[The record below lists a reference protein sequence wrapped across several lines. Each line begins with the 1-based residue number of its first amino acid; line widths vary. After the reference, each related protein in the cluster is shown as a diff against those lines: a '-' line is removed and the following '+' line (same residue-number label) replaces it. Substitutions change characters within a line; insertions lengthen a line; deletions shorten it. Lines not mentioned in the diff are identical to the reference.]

1 MKRKTFYA
9 LSFTWGLP
17 LTLVGA
23 VVALFLLAKRY
34 KPKRFGWV
42 WCFEIGERWGG
53 LNLGLVI
60 LCQRDAPDSLKTH
73 EFGHAI
79 QNCIWGVLMPF
90 VVVIPSVVR
99 YWLREWKAA
108 HGANLPPYYAVWFED
123 QATRWGIKYYNRTKE
138 EDAS

>member
-1 MKRKTFYA
+1 MNRKAFYT
-9 LSFTWGLP
+9 LSLTWGLP

-23 VVALFLLAKRY
+23 VVALCLLVTGHR
-34 KPKRFGWV
+34 PRLWHGCV
-42 WCFEIGERWGG
+42 CFEVGKTQWGG

-108 HGANLPPYYAVWFED
+108 HGANLPPYYAIWFEG
-123 QATRWGIKYYNRTKE
+123 QATKLGEKYIGGLK
-138 EDAS
+138 DGS